1 MERATY
7 GARDAREV
15 DGRKMCDQQQQR
27 RRAND
32 PQRREAVSDEL
43 TVPLIPTK
51 SLSLGDEMNYNF
63 SNFSF
68 LALLLFNPRLLR
80 RRRPRGAPPL
90 STWHSARR
98 PWPHLFDVY
107 VLSVSPMIKTSKLP
121 VFRPNNAD
129 VENPSTQQ
137 KFATRVMKFALRIGG
152 QRKDIILSNFW
163 LLVVFNNTHIFG
175 IFIKSINKI
184 CLIFLPGAKTVKM

>member
-1 MERATY
+1 MSARKPWKGCSQSVSAPLVVRCVRVFVYLHRVCLWCICEMERR
-7 GARDAREV
+7 GAR
-15 DGRKMCDQQQQR
+15 GGWKKMCDQQQQQ

-80 RRRPRGAPPL
+80 RRRPRVHL
-90 STWHSARR
+90 ARR
-98 PWPHLFDVY
+98 STPLASPFRRLHPLHF
-107 VLSVSPMIKTSKLP
+107 SVAIPLIKSSKSP
-121 VFRPNNAD
+121 VFRPNGAAD
-129 VENPSTQQ
+129 VENPSTLVH
-137 KFATRVMKFALRIGG
+137 TRVL
-152 QRKDIILSNFW
+152 
-163 LLVVFNNTHIFG
+163 
-175 IFIKSINKI
+175 KI
-184 CLIFLPGAKTVKM
+184 CTEKRRLIFPQQLKRTLQ